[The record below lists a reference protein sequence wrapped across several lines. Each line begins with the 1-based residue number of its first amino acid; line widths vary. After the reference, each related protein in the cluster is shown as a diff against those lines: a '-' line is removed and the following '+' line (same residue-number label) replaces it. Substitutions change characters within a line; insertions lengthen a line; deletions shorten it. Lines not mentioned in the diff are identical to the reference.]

1 MKISKITKINNH
13 SNRYDIQTGT
23 ENFFANGVLVHNSMI
38 HTVIADNGTVKMKS
52 KKTFSSDVA
61 QAAEKFVSEN
71 STTLGQFINAV
82 ANRNWTAV
90 FEWTAPDA
98 RIVLLYMKPEL
109 QLLHLR
115 DNESG
120 QYIDHDEMKK
130 LAANF
135 NVKCVDEV
143 EDFWELSSSESSV
156 FNAEKMLDA
165 AKTQE
170 GIEGWVVQFKNGD
183 MVKVKTEWYL
193 RRHRAM
199 TFLRERDIVE
209 LTLDE
214 GLDDLKS
221 LLVSEG
227 AEISEIIEI
236 ENKVVNDI
244 GSILT
249 LIDSIIEKDGKMER
263 KEFAIK
269 YMNNDAIPT
278 GVFGLLMARYTGK
291 ELNVKDWYRKN
302 VLKEKWTLRQL
313 VLVPTIAEGD

>member
-1 MKISKITKINNH
+1 
-13 SNRYDIQTGT
+13 
-23 ENFFANGVLVHNSMI
+23 
-38 HTVIADNGTVKMKS
+38 
-52 KKTFSSDVA
+52 
-61 QAAEKFVSEN
+61 
-71 STTLGQFINAV
+71 
-82 ANRNWTAV
+82 
-90 FEWTAPDA
+90 
-98 RIVLLYMKPEL
+98 
-109 QLLHLR
+109 
-115 DNESG
+115 
-120 QYIDHDEMKK
+120 
-130 LAANF
+130 
-135 NVKCVDEV
+135 
-143 EDFWELSSSESSV
+143 V

-263 KEFAIK
+263 KDFAIK